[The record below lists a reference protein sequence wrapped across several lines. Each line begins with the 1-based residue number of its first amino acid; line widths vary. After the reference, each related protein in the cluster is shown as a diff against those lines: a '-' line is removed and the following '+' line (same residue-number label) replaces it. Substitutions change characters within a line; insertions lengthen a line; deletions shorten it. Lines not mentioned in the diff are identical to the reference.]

1 MTYYI
6 SKAVYD
12 LVKRLRSFGMEPE
25 QIATEQILELD
36 LVYAV
41 LRDEVIINS

>member
-6 SKAVYD
+6 STSVYN

-25 QIATEQILELD
+25 QIANEQMLELD
-36 LVYAV
+36 LIYAV